1 MNLSYCATFFSFF
14 PLLPVLK
21 EFPVSAPD
29 VLGCRFG
36 NVFLIRCVS
45 FRYLVDIVNVTTA
58 RYNELGLNDR
68 TGMNKMLT
76 QFAIG
81 QQLICGNADILDG
94 FQGGVDRYRQNS
106 VSTVCILLAK
116 KNLSVQNPT
125 HKWHDMHPSCLSNM
139 QTLRSRFMESRRE
152 RKRRK

>member
-1 MNLSYCATFFSFF
+1 MCAF
-14 PLLPVLK
+14 
-21 EFPVSAPD
+21 
-29 VLGCRFG
+29 C
-36 NVFLIRCVS
+36 
-45 FRYLVDIVNVTTA
+45 RYLVDIVNVTTA

-94 FQGGVDRYRQNS
+94 FQGGVDRYRYNS

-116 KNLSVQNPT
+116 KNLSV
-125 HKWHDMHPSCLSNM
+125 
-139 QTLRSRFMESRRE
+139 
-152 RKRRK
+152 